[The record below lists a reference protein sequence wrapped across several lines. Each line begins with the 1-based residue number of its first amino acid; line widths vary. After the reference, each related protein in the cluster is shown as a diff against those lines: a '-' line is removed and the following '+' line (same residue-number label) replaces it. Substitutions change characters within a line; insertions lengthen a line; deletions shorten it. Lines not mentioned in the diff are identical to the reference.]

1 MNEAEIAA
9 IIQLLETAIP
19 AIVGAYK
26 AISADVSGAAGIDAL
41 LADADTKWAQISANA
56 DAAIAADKP
65 TS

>member
-1 MNEAEIAA
+1 MFSACYSK
-9 IIQLLETAIP
+9 LETIAP

-26 AISADVSGAAGIDAL
+26 AISANVSGAAGIDAL

-65 TS
+65 TA